1 MKELVSDPTRAPVI
15 EVNNVSMAYRLYSKP
30 IDLLKEALFGG
41 VHHDTFWAVR
51 DVSLEVFEGERV
63 GIIGPNGAG
72 KSTLLQIITGNLK
85 PAAGQ
90 VRVIGR
96 ISSLLSMVPAWNSEE
111 TGIQNIKFNLFMQGT
126 PERQIPR
133 LIEEIVEFTEL
144 GAFIYHPVKTYST
157 GMSTRLSF
165 AIATATEPD
174 ILIIDEVLGAGDGYF
189 AAKAHRRM
197 LEFCARG
204 RALLF
209 VSHALPA
216 VRQMCSRV
224 MWMQN
229 GSVRL
234 QGEAD
239 YVLKQYELDYRKAE
253 DEDMVSK
260 QLVGGQSRGSSVS
273 PDEILDT
280 DRVRFRIVADQ
291 TIYFSAT
298 HFVRSIRIS
307 GLGGKPIDVPLE
319 FTDLSDAKEAAALDL
334 LDTEWGRIH
343 ERGDSV
349 TRVLTRATGR
359 RLGGQFI
366 VRIPP
371 ELTTSSPEV
380 QIEIDSS
387 TTDERENIAV
397 EVLDMDKGCWRPL
410 KCIGRDSL
418 GGGWSG
424 ARFAGF
430 IAVVRPE
437 KAIAISE
444 QIIERTKAD
453 VEILEVFVTVNGER
467 AVLVSERQ
475 PFAVCV
481 RVLFR
486 QTPSVADV
494 GIKFSRADGVYVF
507 WQSSGLSGANL
518 VRPSGEKIIKFHF
531 DPNEFGQGE
540 YFVNSHVSNGWRYP
554 ENYPY
559 SQVFARVPNAAS
571 FRIVPEMRDLD
582 FGVLN
587 IRARV
592 EVSSSEV
599 AAPNLSHEQTP
610 EPVK

>member
-1 MKELVSDPTRAPVI
+1 MKELVSDPTRAAPVI

-30 IDLLKEALFGG
+30 TDLLKEALFGG

-174 ILIIDEVLGAGDGYF
+174 ILIIDEVLGTGDGYF

-260 QLVGGQSRGSSVS
+260 QLVGGQSRELSVS
-273 PDEILDT
+273 PDEILDKT
-280 DRVRFRIVADQ
+280 LFVFALWPTRRS
-291 TIYFSAT
+291 TSAQ
-298 HFVRSIRIS
+298 RIS
-307 GLGGKPIDVPLE
+307 FARFVSVAWAANQSMFPWSSPIFRMQKKSRLLICSIPSGVE
-319 FTDLSDAKEAAALDL
+319 FTSEEIPL
-334 LDTEWGRIH
+334 
-343 ERGDSV
+343 
-349 TRVLTRATGR
+349 RV
-359 RLGGQFI
+359 F
-366 VRIPP
+366 
-371 ELTTSSPEV
+371 
-380 QIEIDSS
+380 
-387 TTDERENIAV
+387 
-397 EVLDMDKGCWRPL
+397 
-410 KCIGRDSL
+410 
-418 GGGWSG
+418 
-424 ARFAGF
+424 
-430 IAVVRPE
+430 
-437 KAIAISE
+437 
-444 QIIERTKAD
+444 
-453 VEILEVFVTVNGER
+453 
-467 AVLVSERQ
+467 
-475 PFAVCV
+475 
-481 RVLFR
+481 
-486 QTPSVADV
+486 
-494 GIKFSRADGVYVF
+494 
-507 WQSSGLSGANL
+507 
-518 VRPSGEKIIKFHF
+518 
-531 DPNEFGQGE
+531 
-540 YFVNSHVSNGWRYP
+540 
-554 ENYPY
+554 
-559 SQVFARVPNAAS
+559 
-571 FRIVPEMRDLD
+571 
-582 FGVLN
+582 
-587 IRARV
+587 
-592 EVSSSEV
+592 
-599 AAPNLSHEQTP
+599 
-610 EPVK
+610 